1 MGMFIVEGRHSLRG
15 TLRVNGAKNSAL
27 KLMAAALLGQGR
39 FIIDDVPQ
47 ITDVF
52 TMASVLEGLGVRTE
66 LRNNRLELL
75 VSSLQGTVPEESAKS
90 MRASV
95 QVIGPLLAVWVG

>member
-52 TMASVLEGLGVRTE
+52 TMASVLEGLGYGLNCVIIAS
-66 LRNNRLELL
+66 NC
-75 VSSLQGTVPEESAKS
+75 SSLLFRALFRKS
-90 MRASV
+90 
-95 QVIGPLLAVWVG
+95 PLNRCAPRCR